1 MGPARTSPPAASD
14 GAPPRRRY
22 ASPLRAKQAE
32 ETRANL
38 LRAATELFT
47 SKGWANTGMRDVAR
61 DAGVAVETLY
71 SHYSSKRVLLDA
83 VVDHAVV
90 GDDLPI
96 AVAERPEFLA
106 IGRGRRADRIAA
118 AAALVAAIHE
128 RTGPFAKLI
137 REAATTDEEFA
148 ELLRATR
155 ERQRADVEAGLEL
168 ILRRRPTDHERDGAW
183 AIASPEV
190 HLLLVEGSGWSVD
203 QYRSWLSETLERV
216 LPRA

>member
-1 MGPARTSPPAASD
+1 MSRLGAAMGARPATFMGLSGMGDLVLTCTGDLSRN
-14 GAPPRRRY
+14 RR
-22 ASPLRAKQAE
+22 
-32 ETRANL
+32 
-38 LRAATELFT
+38 
-47 SKGWANTGMRDVAR
+47 
-61 DAGVAVETLY
+61 
-71 SHYSSKRVLLDA
+71 
-83 VVDHAVV
+83 V
-90 GDDLPI
+90 G
-96 AVAERPEFLA
+96 LA
-106 IGRGRRADRIAA
+106 IGRGRRADRIDA

-137 REAATTDEEFA
+137 REAAATDEEFA

-183 AIASPEV
+183 AIVSPEV

-216 LPRA
+216 LPRS